1 MSQACRSCGSH
12 QLSLVLDLGHQPP
25 SNAYLND
32 KNLCEPEITYPLKV
46 YICEKCWL
54 MQAGQYTSADQ
65 LFTPDYAYLS
75 STSKSWLKH
84 AKSYVDTVVQKLSL
98 CSKSHVVELA
108 SNDGYLL
115 QYFHDYNVPCTG
127 IEPTS
132 LAASISREKGI
143 TTLEAFFTRDL
154 SETLNKADL
163 IIANNV
169 LAHVPD
175 INDFIAG
182 MSIVLKPDGLIS
194 VEFPHLLRL
203 LLENQFDTIYHEH
216 FSYISLGSL
225 KRIVKRHGLEIIDV
239 EQLHTHG

>member
-84 AKSYVDTVVQKLSL
+84 AKSYVDTVVQN
-98 CSKSHVVELA
+98 VFFLA
-108 SNDGYLL
+108 
-115 QYFHDYNVPCTG
+115 QAWRCR
-127 IEPTS
+127 
-132 LAASISREKGI
+132 ASIIQSPHFGFRI
-143 TTLEAFFTRDL
+143 FFL
-154 SETLNKADL
+154 QP
-163 IIANNV
+163 II
-169 LAHVPD
+169 
-175 INDFIAG
+175 
-182 MSIVLKPDGLIS
+182 
-194 VEFPHLLRL
+194 
-203 LLENQFDTIYHEH
+203 
-216 FSYISLGSL
+216 
-225 KRIVKRHGLEIIDV
+225 
-239 EQLHTHG
+239 